1 MNITKLYTQL
11 LEGKT
16 SKEYFVRQ
24 CRTQFPEIISP
35 VSSYTD
41 IVSILKGKRLLGEN
55 LSEKRIRKP
64 MINEVHELDT
74 YQILDRLN
82 PYAVKQGIEVELS
95 KETDLKTTDLEKIKE
110 KVAKKLQKDPNAYR
124 DTKDPSIKDVLKQDQ
139 KLAMQPVKANNLN
152 DKDNEMKK
160 PKGVQQPKS
169 NTSAPTKENKKG
181 KPEGVKELGYK
192 SKSVKGVANTM
203 EITGKE
209 KVLKSL
215 KESLKKNLLSEN
227 GYIPE
232 KRNDY
237 SAGQKIVTPQGHGTI
252 TEVNPP
258 EVFVKLATHTKEDEP
273 IAFTFN
279 QLDYQR
285 EYEKSQDSNNWDR
298 NQGKEEPDPLSEKK
312 NSIIQKIKEFLSKK
326 KLKKEEV
333 VEIPDQETKKK
344 TTVITPNTTATAA
357 LTKLG
362 GKVVPGTKG
371 IVKLK
376 GQS

>member
-55 LSEKRIRKP
+55 LSEKRRRNP

-74 YQILDRLN
+74 YQILDRLS
-82 PYAVKQGIEVELS
+82 PYTVKKGIQVELS

-181 KPEGVKELGYK
+181 KPEGVKELSYK

-203 EITGKE
+203 EMTGKE

-237 SAGQKIVTPQGHGTI
+237 APGQKIVTPQGHGTI

-258 EVFVKLATHTKEDEP
+258 EVFVKLAIHTKEDEP

-285 EYEKSQDSNNWDR
+285 EYEKSEDSNNWDR
-298 NQGKEEPDPLSEKK
+298 NQGKEEPDALSEKK
-312 NSIIQKIKEFLSKK
+312 ESIIKKLKEFFSKK
-326 KLKKEEV
+326 KLKKESGT
-333 VEIPDQETKKK
+333 EIKPKGGTPTYVNPKDLASKEKELKDAGITNYTKKQ
-344 TTVITPNTTATAA
+344 V
-357 LTKLG
+357 G
-362 GKVVPGTKG
+362 
-371 IVKLK
+371 
-376 GQS
+376 

>member
-24 CRTQFPEIISP
+24 ARTQFADIISP
-35 VSSYTD
+35 VSSYAD
-41 IVSILKGKRLLGEN
+41 IVNILKGKRLLGEN
-55 LSEKRIRKP
+55 LSKERKRTP

-82 PYAVKQGIEVELS
+82 PYAVKRGIQIELS
-95 KETDLKTTDLEKIKE
+95 KEKDLKTTDLEKIKE
-110 KVAKKLQKDPNAYR
+110 KVAKKLQKDPKAYD
-124 DTKDPSIKDVLKQDQ
+124 DTKSENAKSVIKQDK
-139 KLAMQPVKANNLN
+139 KLEMQPVKANNLN
-152 DKDNEMKK
+152 DKENEMKK
-160 PKGVQQPKS
+160 QKGAQQPKA

-181 KPEGVKELGYK
+181 KPEGVKQLTYK
-192 SKSVKGVANTM
+192 SKSVKGVTDNM
-203 EITGKE
+203 EMTGKE

-258 EVFVKLATHTKEDEP
+258 EVFVKLAVHTKEDEP

-285 EYEKSQDSNNWDR
+285 EYEKSEDSDNWDR
-298 NQGKEEPDPLSEKK
+298 NQGKQEPDELSEKK
-312 NSIIQKIKEFLSKK
+312 NNIINKLKEFFSKK
-326 KLKKEEV
+326 KLNKEVKATKTSDATHNSDIKKQIDTSVKNTKSKAELKKAFDNGEV
-333 VEIPDQETKKK
+333 VD
-344 TTVITPNTTATAA
+344 
-357 LTKLG
+357 L
-362 GKVVPGTKG
+362 
-371 IVKLK
+371 
-376 GQS
+376 

>member
-55 LSEKRIRKP
+55 LSEKRRRNP

-74 YQILDRLN
+74 YQILDRLS
-82 PYAVKQGIEVELS
+82 PYTVKKGIQVELS

-192 SKSVKGVANTM
+192 SKSVKGVANNM

-237 SAGQKIVTPQGHGTI
+237 APGQKIVTPQGHGTI
-252 TEVNPP
+252 IEVNPP
-258 EVFVKLATHTKEDEP
+258 EVFVKLAIHTKEDEP

-285 EYEKSQDSNNWDR
+285 EYEKSEDSNNWDR
-298 NQGKEEPDPLSEKK
+298 NQGKQEPDALSEKK
-312 NSIIQKIKEFLSKK
+312 NNIIKKLKEFLSKK
-326 KLKKEEV
+326 KLKKEA
-333 VEIPDQETKKK
+333 ETAK
-344 TTVITPNTTATAA
+344 TTNASQNAEIEKQIDKSIVDPKSKEQIKASF
-357 LTKLG
+357 KR
-362 GKVVPGTKG
+362 GKVVN
-371 IVKLK
+371 V
-376 GQS
+376 